1 MVTCSLY
8 WTYTWSPN
16 LVLFRSHTWKPVKLG
31 SVSVLHLKASQTWFR
46 SILTLES
53 QSNLVLFRSYTW
65 KSIKLGS
72 NFAICLLT
80 WTYSSLLVLLRIPA
94 YLDLP
99 LITSLVAL
107 WLYHACLLDWT
118 YTSDTNLVGIWNSLK
133 TLICLNYPLS
143 PRRSFWSFY
152 RVLDPIFF
160 STLLFQTRKHVLDA
174 RCHAMYDCAW
184 MKRLSI

>member
-118 YTSDTNLVGIWNSLK
+118 YTFDAELVRIWKIFENSDLFELTSFSSKVFLKILSGVRPFFNSHS
-133 TLICLNYPLS
+133 CF
-143 PRRSFWSFY
+143 R
-152 RVLDPIFF
+152 
-160 STLLFQTRKHVLDA
+160 
-174 RCHAMYDCAW
+174 
-184 MKRLSI
+184 